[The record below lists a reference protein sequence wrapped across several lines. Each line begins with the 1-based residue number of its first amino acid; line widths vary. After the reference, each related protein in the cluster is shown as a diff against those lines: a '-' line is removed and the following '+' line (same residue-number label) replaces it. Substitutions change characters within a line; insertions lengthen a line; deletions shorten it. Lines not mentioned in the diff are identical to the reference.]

1 MAASRFIF
9 IWLILP
15 VSVFA
20 QTNRYFVSFKDK
32 ANSIYS
38 VSNPLQFLSQ
48 KSIDRRARENFTVT
62 EEDFPVNANYV
73 GQVKATGAEVYFTSR
88 WFNGVLVQTS
98 PSIVS
103 AINALPF
110 VIKVEL
116 VAPDALL
123 TGGRKASPQKV
134 EKLNQET

>member
-1 MAASRFIF
+1 MAVSRVAILLF
-9 IWLILP
+9 ILP
-15 VSVFA
+15 ASLFA

-38 VSNPLQFLSQ
+38 VANPLQFLSQ
-48 KSIDRRARENFTVT
+48 KSIDRRARENFKVT

-73 GQVKATGAEVYFTSR
+73 QQVKATGAEVYFPSR
-88 WFNGVLVQTS
+88 WFNGVLVQTDA
-98 PSIVS
+98 SIVS

-110 VIKVEL
+110 VNQVEL

-123 TGGRKASPQKV
+123 TG
-134 EKLNQET
+134 